1 WFAPTYAS
9 AALSHR
15 APRSCPDRAEHAV
28 QQDISA
34 RLSDPNLTSNL
45 NPTRRVG
52 ARDEGKAAAER
63 RWVGASPDRWGHS
76 MYFYDPAGRLLESRQ
91 FRLMETFLHDPASS
105 IIEYATQTHDGDVAA
120 ISVFT
125 RPSQRMKA
133 EYGKGGRLLKK
144 REWSF
149 EYDARG
155 RRTAKVRTFGETV
168 ERTEYEWDGRDK
180 LRAVRK
186 PDGTTLDYSYDVFG
200 RRVSKTRSG
209 GPLDEKRVEFLW
221 DGEVLAWELD
231 SERGP
236 RAFVHE
242 PGGFEPILQQQGG
255 ETYL

>member
-1 WFAPTYAS
+1 MRGRKTWNGGLGSRAPWRRGHARLRASHQCLIYQPAAWRALCAVGEDPNPPFRGNACIAHALTVGKRQRASYSAPVVTFARAYRVLVPLACAVFCWWFAPTYVWAS
-9 AALSHR
+9 LSHR
-15 APRSCPDRAEHAV
+15 TPLSFPDRAEHAV

-144 REWSF
+144 RE
-149 EYDARG
+149 
-155 RRTAKVRTFGETV
+155 
-168 ERTEYEWDGRDK
+168 
-180 LRAVRK
+180 
-186 PDGTTLDYSYDVFG
+186 
-200 RRVSKTRSG
+200 
-209 GPLDEKRVEFLW
+209 
-221 DGEVLAWELD
+221 
-231 SERGP
+231 
-236 RAFVHE
+236 
-242 PGGFEPILQQQGG
+242 
-255 ETYL
+255 